1 MKIVKIYG
9 FVTPALKNEN
19 ADRIIQGK
27 EISFSGKLSEILL
40 EIFTSLEIKCDIPI
54 KFLSEDGTQNNPVM
68 LQIKKLNELFSYE
81 NSLWFANRLSKCT
94 DKTMK
99 NGLLFIAK
107 LSESNKTRIALC
119 RIPAEEGITVR
130 VEETDVKFDVLEDVF
145 IKTSH
150 KFKLAYFDSIDNF
163 MIGNATDKQINDG
176 KKIKYL
182 SDYWVKEFLYC
193 ELEITPKRGTKMLAE
208 AIRKTI
214 ETTESENIQKEL
226 TSVISM
232 IPNVNEEKTS
242 FDGFFSLMHLSEE
255 TKNEVL
261 QKFSGFPSN
270 VQFQIDAEEFNSNCT
285 YQSVIMDNGAIAI
298 APTSSFDIIW
308 TIEKQGGKTSIKSVG
323 TVIKTRY
330 KQKV

>member
-1 MKIVKIYG
+1 MEICKIYG
-9 FVTPALKNEN
+9 FITPALKNEN
-19 ADRIIQGK
+19 ADRIIQGR
-27 EISFSGKLSEILL
+27 EIGSSGRLYTILL
-40 EIFTSLEIKCDIPI
+40 EIFTSLENKCDIPI
-54 KFLSEDGTQNNPVM
+54 KFLSENGTQNNPVM
-68 LQIKKLNELFSYE
+68 LQVQKLNGDFSLE
-81 NSLWFANRLSKCT
+81 NALWFANRLSKCT

-107 LSESNKTRIALC
+107 LNDSNNIRIALC
-119 RIPAEEGITVR
+119 RIPAEEGITVK
-130 VEETDVKFDVLEDVF
+130 VEDSDVKFDVLEDVF
-145 IKTSH
+145 IKNSH
-150 KFKLAYFDSIDNF
+150 KFKLAYFDSIDSF
-163 MIGNATDKQINDG
+163 MTGNATDRQINDG
-176 KKIKYL
+176 KKIRYL
-182 SDYWVKEFLYC
+182 SDYWVKDFLDC

-214 ETTESENIQKEL
+214 ETTENETIQKEL

-261 QKFSGFPSN
+261 QKLSVPSFN
-270 VQFQIDAEEFNSNCT
+270 AQFQIDAEEFNSNCT

-298 APTSSFDIIW
+298 APTNSFDTIW
-308 TIEKQGGKTSIKSVG
+308 TIEERNGKTSIKSIG
-323 TVIKTRY
+323 TVIKTKY